1 MALSTTLARALFKK
15 IIDCFSDEV
24 FYLNQAG
31 LVEEVNEAARRTF
44 SIDAFGNGNCSLVRL
59 LGSDIFADLADRHSF
74 RWKCLADAGENIMA
88 P

>member
-1 MALSTTLARALFKK
+1 MALSTTMARALFKN

-44 SIDAFGNGNCSLVRL
+44 NIAASVNGDCSLVRL
-59 LGSDIFADLADRHSF
+59 Q
-74 RWKCLADAGENIMA
+74 
-88 P
+88 